1 MENLEVIVKKQID
14 QLSSV
19 ELTPDLIDRID
30 IGQLADKAKEIVA
43 ALNKSKGNLNDLVNQ
58 GWFNSFL
65 GSFGKNDKVLANA
78 EKSLVDSAKFNVGL
92 SCLLVLFSKA
102 IKNQQDVIVGQQNRL
117 QEHQERLEHQQDDI
131 LKIQGLTKE
140 QADKIV
146 QLLQADEYVKNQIND
161 AKSEFVLKLSSLRTD
176 IDNQFD
182 QTEKSLNVR
191 INTVCDEAS
200 HLLKISIDTL
210 EQRLA
215 SFSEDAI
222 NQYNTLSNEVTRL
235 SEKISSIQVEFTK
248 RIRWSYIISVILSV
262 ILILKILGVL

>member
-140 QADKIV
+140 QADKI
-146 QLLQADEYVKNQIND
+146 
-161 AKSEFVLKLSSLRTD
+161 RT
-176 IDNQFD
+176 
-182 QTEKSLNVR
+182 TTTS
-191 INTVCDEAS
+191 
-200 HLLKISIDTL
+200 
-210 EQRLA
+210 
-215 SFSEDAI
+215 
-222 NQYNTLSNEVTRL
+222 
-235 SEKISSIQVEFTK
+235 
-248 RIRWSYIISVILSV
+248 
-262 ILILKILGVL
+262 